1 MKLVMF
7 ELFPALIE
15 RMSVVVT
22 LAFVLTRFQS
32 FRRLLQDK
40 ANLKQKILLTSIFGF
55 LGILG
60 SYTGIPIQGAL
71 ANSRVIAPLVGG
83 LFGGPA
89 VGLAAGFIAGAHRYF
104 LGGFTAFSCGLSTT
118 VEGLLGGLVSLRYR
132 HGKLPWQVAFL
143 TGFCAELLQMLI
155 ILALS
160 RPLDAAWSLVKVIGV
175 PMMVV
180 NATGIA
186 LAVSI
191 IQNVLHEQEM
201 AGAIQ
206 AQKALKIADRTLP
219 FLRQGL
225 NEISARE
232 TASIILEATEMEA
245 VAITAGEE
253 ILIHLGAGDDHHRPG
268 QKVLTAATREALAT
282 GQIRIAQTPQ
292 EIGCNYPGCPLKA
305 AVVVP
310 LMSRGRVIGTLKL
323 YHTRSNAIGPLD
335 LELAAGLGH
344 LFSTQLELAELDR
357 QERLLTK
364 AEIRALQAQI
374 NPHFLFNA
382 LNTIMAVCRTEPDN
396 ARRLL
401 GHLGD
406 FFRRN
411 LQHPEQTVTLATEI
425 EHVRSYLAIEKARFG
440 CRLEVKIDVE
450 PAAGRYLLPALT
462 LQPLVENAVK
472 HGILPKKE
480 GGRVTITAREMG
492 DKAVVQVE
500 DDGVGI
506 NLDKA
511 IHLLEENNP
520 SNNNLGLRNV
530 HDRLRLLY
538 GPESGLRI
546 ALRPGGGTIVE
557 FSLPKVSQGVLKE
570 VVAG

>member
-1 MKLVMF
+1 MLQ
-7 ELFPALIE
+7 LFPALIE
-15 RMSVVVT
+15 RMSVVIT
-22 LAFVLTRFQS
+22 LAFVLTRSQS

-40 ANLKQKILLTSIFGF
+40 ANLKQKILLTFIFGL

-118 VEGLLGGLVSLRYR
+118 VEGFLGGLVSLRYR
-132 HGKLPWQVAFL
+132 QRKLPWQVAFF
-143 TGFCAELLQMLI
+143 TGFGAEVLQMLI
-155 ILALS
+155 ILAIS
-160 RPLDAAWSLVKVIGV
+160 RPLEAAWSLVKVIGL
-175 PMMVV
+175 PMILV

-186 LAVSI
+186 LAVVI
-191 IQNVLHEQEM
+191 IQNVLHEHEI

-225 NEISARE
+225 NETSARE
-232 TASIILEATEMEA
+232 TATIILEATEVEA
-245 VAITAGEE
+245 VAITLGDK
-253 ILIHLGAGDDHHRPG
+253 ILTHLGAGDDHHLPG
-268 QKVLTAATREALAT
+268 QNVLTAATREALAT
-282 GQIRIAQTPQ
+282 GEIRIAQTPQ
-292 EIGCNYPGCPLKA
+292 EIGCHYPGCPLKA

-310 LMSRGRVIGTLKL
+310 LKNRGKVIGTLKL
-323 YHTRSNAIGPLD
+323 YHTRYNAIGPLD
-335 LELAAGLGH
+335 LEFAAGLGH

-357 QERLLTK
+357 QEKLLTR

-401 GHLGD
+401 GYLGD

-440 CRLEVKIDVE
+440 PRLEVEIDVE
-450 PAAGRYLLPALT
+450 PGAGKYLLPALT

-480 GGRVTITAREMG
+480 GGKVTITAREMG
-492 DKAVVQVE
+492 NKVIVRVE

-506 NLDKA
+506 NLAKA
-511 IHLLEENNP
+511 THLLEENNF

-538 GPESGLRI
+538 GQDSGLKI
-546 ALRPGGGTIVE
+546 TLRPNGGTIVE
-557 FSLPKVSQGVLKE
+557 FSLPKVSQGTLKE
-570 VVAG
+570 VVAS